1 MLYEQLGT
9 ARRVQL
15 HRRIGA
21 RLETGYGALAGEI
34 AAQLAVHF
42 ERGGETPQAVH
53 YWQRAGENAARRN
66 AHQEAID
73 ALRKG
78 LALLETLPENPERAQ
93 QELALQLTLGELV
106 MAVKGRASLE
116 AGEVYTRAHALCQ
129 QVGDSRQL
137 CRALGGLMA
146 VYNGL
151 GRLHTAEELGRQLLD
166 LVQRQPDSV
175 LVRDSLVIVGGNASY
190 RGDFVRARALLEQSL
205 EVSDV
210 PQSAATYFPGRLHP
224 RIINYAWLLRP
235 LWALGYADQA
245 QRRCQEALALAQQ
258 FGHTP
263 SLALVHYFAA
273 MLSQSRRDA
282 AATYARADALM
293 AFATA
298 QGLVHRVEQGRIL
311 LGWAL
316 AMQGDTAAGVQQI
329 HQGLAAH
336 RNIES
341 PLGQPH
347 RLSLLAEA
355 YGQAGQPE
363 AGLQVLTEALTLVAA
378 TEERWWEAELH
389 RLKGALLLQLPNS
402 EKSYRH
408 ETKVP
413 LCTRYH
419 RAKVHV

>member
-1 MLYEQLGT
+1 VLYEQLGT

-53 YWQRAGENAARRN
+53 YWQRAGENAAGRN
-66 AHQEAID
+66 AHQEAIG

-78 LALLETLPENPERAQ
+78 LALLATLPESAERAQ

-106 MAVKGRASLE
+106 MAVKGRASPE

-129 QVGDSRQL
+129 QVGDSHQL
-137 CRALGGLMA
+137 IRVLGDLMA

-151 GRLHTAEELGRQLLD
+151 GRLHTAEELGRQFLD

-190 RGDFVRARALLEQSL
+190 RGDFVTARALLEQSL

-224 RIINYAWLLRP
+224 RIISSAWLLRP
-235 LWALGYADQA
+235 LWQLGYADQA

-347 RLSLLAEA
+347 RLYLLAEA

-413 LCTRYH
+413 LCTRYR